1 MRTGMHQ
8 PVLVKEVLE
17 ALLPEKCKIIVD
29 GTVGA
34 GGHAEAIVAKLKG
47 EARLICIDRDEDAL
61 GIAKRRLAR
70 HKNRIHFAHL
80 RFSELEDFICSLKI
94 KEVSGLLFDLGLCAL
109 HLEDAGRGFSFQLD
123 GPLDMRMDRSQSKS
137 ALKVVN
143 NYSLG
148 ELITIFRRFGQER
161 FSKRIAR
168 AIVKQRA
175 KSLLL
180 TTFQL
185 RSLVESTVN
194 PRYRIKSLARIFQ
207 AIRIE
212 VNDELVELREGLK
225 QAVGLMAPGGKLCV
239 ISYHSL
245 EHQLI
250 KAKLRHES
258 KGCVCPPGLPVCCCG
273 ARANLRMIT
282 ATPIVPSLE
291 EIQANPRARSARL
304 WVAEKLS
311 PR

>member
-1 MRTGMHQ
+1 LR
-8 PVLVKEVLE
+8 
-17 ALLPEKCKIIVD
+17 
-29 GTVGA
+29 
-34 GGHAEAIVAKLKG
+34 
-47 EARLICIDRDEDAL
+47 
-61 GIAKRRLAR
+61 IAKRRLAR
-70 HKNRIHFAHL
+70 HKNRIRFAHL
-80 RFSELEDFICSLKI
+80 RFSELEEFISSLKI
-94 KEVSGLLFDLGLCAL
+94 KEVSGFLLDLGLCAL
-109 HLEDAGRGFSFQLD
+109 HLEDAARGFSFQLD

-137 ALKVVN
+137 ALEVVN
-143 NYSLG
+143 NHSLG

-161 FSKRIAR
+161 FSKKIAR
-168 AIVKQRA
+168 AIAKQRA
-175 KSLLL
+175 KSPIL

-185 RSLVESTVN
+185 RTLVESSVN
-194 PRYRIKSLARIFQ
+194 PRYRLKSLARIFQ

-225 QAVGLMAPGGKLCV
+225 QAVGLMAPGGRLCV

-250 KAKLRHES
+250 KAKLRRES

-282 ATPIVPSLE
+282 PKPIVPSLE
-291 EIQANPRARSARL
+291 EIRANPRARSARL
-304 WVAEKLS
+304 WVAEKLN

>member
-1 MRTGMHQ
+1 MHQ

-17 ALLPEKCKIIVD
+17 ALLPEKCKIIID
-29 GTVGA
+29 ATVGA

-47 EARLICIDRDEDAL
+47 EARLICIDTDENAL
-61 GIAKRRLAR
+61 KIAKRRLAR
-70 HKNRIHFAHL
+70 HKSRIRFAHL
-80 RFSELEDFICSLKI
+80 RFSELEDFLSSLKI

-123 GPLDMRMDRSQSKS
+123 GPLDMRMDQSQSKS
-137 ALKVVN
+137 ALEVVN

-148 ELITIFRRFGQER
+148 ELITIFRRFGQEK

-168 AIVKQRA
+168 AIVKQRV
-175 KSLLL
+175 KSPLL

-194 PRYRIKSLARIFQ
+194 PRYRLKSLARIFQ

-225 QAVGLMAPGGKLCV
+225 QAVGLMAPGGRLSV

-245 EHQLI
+245 EHRLI

-273 ARANLRMIT
+273 ARTDLRMIT
-282 ATPIVPSLE
+282 AKPVVPSLE
-291 EIQANPRARSARL
+291 EIQANPRARSAKL
-304 WVAEKLS
+304 WVAEKLN